1 MDSGG
6 INQLV
11 IGTINMQQ
19 HSYAAIAA
27 IAVGLVVAGCSPP
40 PPLPQLEVRA
50 PVEVETIELGDIE
63 TIVLANGDLKTRARA
78 DLNSQIPGRLYIGR
92 DSSGER
98 FVEGKQVEAGE
109 TIAQISGIEAELHIG
124 MEQALTS
131 LETTRIERDRN
142 RRLHASGTIP
152 EADLR
157 NSEVAFENARIDYE
171 RAKLNDA
178 NTQVTTPISGT
189 ILKLARDQEQIPIA
203 DGSLI
208 GQGLLIA
215 QVAPLDVLEAY
226 VDLIGP
232 DLSKVAI
239 GQQVRI
245 LHYAFSDLSIQGE
258 VVRLSPTVDPQ
269 THTFQAVIRV
279 DNDGEILR
287 PGMFVRVEIITEQRL
302 QVPVVN
308 REAVTRSGGE
318 YRVFVLDGQ
327 RVKLT
332 EVQLGLADD
341 EFYEVIE
348 GIKPG
353 DRVVVRGL
361 NILTHNAQV
370 RVLGE

>member
-1 MDSGG
+1 MDPSG
-6 INQLV
+6 INKL
-11 IGTINMQQ
+11 IFDKKNMQKL
-19 HSYAAIAA
+19 SNAAIAA
-27 IAVGLVVAGCSPP
+27 IAVALVVVGCSPP

-92 DSSGER
+92 DKSGTR
-98 FVEGKQVEAGE
+98 FAEGHEVEAGE

-124 MEQALTS
+124 MESALTN

-157 NSEVAFENARIDYE
+157 NSEVAFENARIEYE

-208 GQGLLIA
+208 STGLLIA

-232 DLSKVAI
+232 DLSKVQI

-245 LHYAFSDLSIQGE
+245 LHYAFEDLSIQGE
-258 VVRLSPTVDPQ
+258 VIRLSPTVDPQ

-279 DNDGEILR
+279 DNEGETLR
-287 PGMFVRVEIITEQRL
+287 PGMFVRVEIITEQKL
-302 QVPVVN
+302 QVPIVN
-308 REAVTRSGGE
+308 REAVTRRGRE
-318 YRVFVLDGQ
+318 YTVYVLDGQ

-341 EFYEVIE
+341 DFYEVIE
-348 GIKPG
+348 GVKPG
-353 DRVVVRGL
+353 DRVVVGGL
-361 NILTHNAQV
+361 GVLTHNAQV

>member
-1 MDSGG
+1 MDTLG
-6 INQLV
+6 INQL
-11 IGTINMQQ
+11 IFDKKNMQQ
-19 HSYAAIAA
+19 HSCAVIAA
-27 IAVGLVVAGCSPP
+27 IAVGLLVAGCSPP

-63 TIVLANGDLKTRARA
+63 TIILANGDLKTRARA

-92 DSSGER
+92 DRSGER
-98 FVEGKQVEAGE
+98 FVEGKVVEAGE

-124 MEQALTS
+124 MEQALTN

-157 NSEVAFENARIDYE
+157 NSEVAFENARIEYE

-189 ILKLARDQEQIPIA
+189 ILKLARDQEEIPIA

-208 GQGLLIA
+208 GTGLLIA

-232 DLSKVAI
+232 DLSKVKI

-279 DNDGEILR
+279 DNEGEILR
-287 PGMFVRVEIITEQRL
+287 PGMYVRVEIITEQRL

-308 REAVTRSGGE
+308 REAVTRRGTNHT
-318 YRVFVLDGQ
+318 VFVLDGQ

-341 EFYEVIE
+341 DFYEVIE
-348 GIKPG
+348 GVKPG

-361 NILTHNAQV
+361 EILTHNAQV
-370 RVLGE
+370 KVLGD